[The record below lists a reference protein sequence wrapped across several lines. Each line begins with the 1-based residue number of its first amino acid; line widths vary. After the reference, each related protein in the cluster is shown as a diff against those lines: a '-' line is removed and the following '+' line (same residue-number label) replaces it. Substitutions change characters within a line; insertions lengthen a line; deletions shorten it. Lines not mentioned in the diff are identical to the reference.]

1 MNSLPSSAACAA
13 SSAIFLAKSALSWTG
28 RAAIPPLP
36 YASFP
41 CRAIGPVGTPVWGK
55 AHSFRCGFS
64 LTEGRSFAGLGQSVW
79 FFFIRRAFSKGEAG
93 KNSWAAFWR
102 KGLAPVKGRI
112 KSLIRAEEKFN
123 GYIVKYISDYY
134 EEYGKYPTTAEL
146 KQMCIRDRY
155 GSEPQYNF
163 LNSYHRM

>member
-1 MNSLPSSAACAA
+1 MTASEFVASRCSRRCFLTAGAALGMTVLAA
-13 SSAIFLAKSALSWTG
+13 G
-28 RAAIPPLP
+28 
-36 YASFP
+36 P

-102 KGLAPVKGRI
+102 KGLAGRALPPY
-112 KSLIRAEEKFN
+112 S
-123 GYIVKYISDYY
+123 IS
-134 EEYGKYPTTAEL
+134 
-146 KQMCIRDRY
+146 
-155 GSEPQYNF
+155 
-163 LNSYHRM
+163 